1 MKCNHKRKCKS
12 LMSIENERRRKHKHK
27 DIDEATF

>member
-12 LMSIENERRRKHKHK
+12 PVSIERRRKHKHK
-27 DIDEATF
+27 EIEEATF